1 MDKRKYRQ
9 LMHAVVRA
17 TQAKFGADSIAT
29 VTALC
34 QGQHVPSGSPEAVK
48 VLGLLDLEGV
58 GAHPEL
64 QQLLRSLLSTT
75 SSQDQPTPPAL
86 TLQDQPTP
94 PALTSQDQ
102 PAPPTLTS
110 QDQPA
115 PPAVTSQDQPVPP
128 APTIQRRESHVPTD
142 PLELQAWNQRWYDT
156 LTVQLQKRSE
166 HREREWQAARTPMP
180 LDQFP
185 LDSLL
190 HKVPT
195 EELYGPNT
203 PTIFK
208 YGAKRARVRENDKNV
223 VLCKLAR

>member
-17 TQAKFGADSIAT
+17 TQAKFSADSIAT

-75 SSQDQPTPPAL
+75 SSQDQSTPPAL
-86 TLQDQPTP
+86 
-94 PALTSQDQ
+94 
-102 PAPPTLTS
+102 
-110 QDQPA
+110 
-115 PPAVTSQDQPVPP
+115 TSQDQPVPP

-185 LDSLL
+185 PDSIL
-190 HKVPT
+190 HQIPT

-208 YGAKRARVRENDKNV
+208 HGAKRARVRENNKNV
-223 VLCKLAR
+223 VLGKLAR